1 MFSCIAPIFDRMKR
15 YTLPLILSALLFQQ
29 CSNSPKEIV
38 ANIPANTKTVSSTE
52 TSNSVAAKAVTKMDD
67 AATILSRT
75 QVPVLCYHHI
85 REWKPGISASM
96 KTLVVPPAN
105 FKAQMKSLADSG
117 YHTITPDQ
125 YYAYLSRGESLPSKP
140 VMLTFD
146 DTDEEQYS
154 IAAPELEKYGFK
166 GVYFIMTISI
176 NRPNYMTEAQIKEL
190 SDKGHTIAAHTWD
203 HQNVKKLSTEED
215 YEKEFLKPKQRLET
229 ITGKQID
236 YFAYPFGVMDPR
248 IFPVL
253 QKAGYKA
260 AYQLVEHKRDSTY
273 PLYTIRRILV
283 PGGWSGEHMQKWM
296 KVDFKG

>member
-1 MFSCIAPIFDRMKR
+1 MKK
-15 YTLPLILSALLFQQ
+15 YALLLVLSALLFQN
-29 CSNSPKEIV
+29 CSNSPKEIIGSV
-38 ANIPANTKTVSSTE
+38 PPDAKTASVKDS
-52 TSNSVAAKAVTKMDD
+52 TSNASTKAVAKMDD
-67 AATILSRT
+67 AATILSRP

-85 REWKPGISASM
+85 REWKPGMSSLM
-96 KTLVVPPAN
+96 KALVVPPAN
-105 FKAQMKSLADSG
+105 FKAQIKSLADSG

-125 YYAYLSRGESLPSKP
+125 YYAYLTRGESLPSKP

-176 NRPNYMTEAQIKEL
+176 NRPKYMTQDQIKEL

-203 HQNVKKLSTEED
+203 HQNVKKLTTDED
-215 YEKEFLKPKQRLET
+215 YEKEFIKPKQKLET
-229 ITGKQID
+229 ITGKPID
-236 YFAYPFGVMDPR
+236 YFAYPFGALDSH

-273 PLYTIRRILV
+273 PLYTIRRIMI
-283 PGGWSGEHMQKWM
+283 PGDWSGERMQKWM
-296 KVDFKG
+296 KADFKG